1 MQNLSIKQKLYLSF
15 GIIMVFFIG
24 ACTYAIYTLAEVAG
38 CSNLITNQYVP
49 RLDIIHTLN
58 TKQSDLRIK
67 EYAFITAANKETQN
81 LYEKDIKEYRATVD
95 QEMNE
100 FEKRIRPEKRD
111 FFEKNVKQPMEA
123 YYAEGD
129 KIIAMSKSGQQAE
142 AMKLLSENSRTYFL
156 KISDALNE
164 LASDNA
170 AFIENANTEAE
181 ALYESSRTRL
191 IITVMIIFL
200 LAFIVISYITRSM
213 NTSIQEVIRVI
224 EKVSAGDLSVKG
236 EVKSADE
243 LGHLIQ
249 LNNTLVDNLRTLI
262 SQIQKASEQVASSSE
277 ELTASAD
284 QSAQVTT
291 QIAQSIVTVSEFSAK
306 QVTAVD
312 QATNIVEQMSAG
324 IEETSATIHTSNNET
339 QNTFN
344 IAQNGNIAIKNA
356 VVQMTKIEDTV
367 SKSANVVT
375 KLGERS
381 KEIGQI
387 VDTISSIAGQT
398 NLLALNA
405 AIEAARAGEQGRGFA
420 VVAEEVRK
428 LAEQS
433 QEAAERIALLIGDIQ
448 VDTDAAV
455 IAMNDGT
462 KEVKLGTDVVT
473 TAGQSFEQ
481 ILEQVGNISDQS
493 KEISRTMETMAAGA
507 GQIVESVQNIDDASK
522 KMANE
527 TESVSAAT
535 EEQAA
540 AMQQIASASRS
551 LADLAQTLQ
560 EAGTRFKL

>member
-38 CSNLITNQYVP
+38 CSNMITNQYVP

-58 TKQSDLRIK
+58 TNQSDLRIK
-67 EYAFITAANKETQN
+67 EYAFLTANDKESQN
-81 LYEKDIKEYRATVD
+81 LYEKDIKEYRAKVD

-100 FEKRIRPEKRD
+100 FEKRMRPEKRD
-111 FFEKNVKQPMEA
+111 FFEKNVKQPMAA

-129 KIIAMSKSGQQAE
+129 KIIAMSKSGQQAQ
-142 AMKLLSENSRTYFL
+142 AMKVLSENSRTYFL
-156 KISDALNE
+156 KISDSLNE
-164 LASDNA
+164 LANDNA
-170 AFIENANTEAE
+170 TFIENANAEAE

-191 IITVMIIFL
+191 IITVTIIFL

-243 LGHLIQ
+243 LGHLIR

-367 SKSANVVT
+367 SKSANVVI

-462 KEVKLGTDVVT
+462 KEVKLGTDVVN

-493 KEISRTMETMAAGA
+493 KEISRTMETMAGGA

-560 EAGTRFKL
+560 EADTRFKL